1 MFKKTLFILFAGIS
15 FAACTSTTVKEETET
30 TVKDAETKV
39 AETDAITGA
48 SSEPATVLAISKEE
62 GLTKVSDFLKD
73 CHPYFLAT
81 IENDAP
87 AVRSIGIAL
96 NYEGKLWFHIGEQKA
111 SFRQIKNNPNVQIA
125 SINSKGQCMR
135 IFGKAVIMDN
145 DSVDK
150 IVFDKYPNLKEMY
163 NTGDKQKLGHFY
175 ISEGIA
181 NLPTDSG
188 TVIVKF

>member
-1 MFKKTLFILFAGIS
+1 
-15 FAACTSTTVKEETET
+15 
-30 TVKDAETKV
+30 
-39 AETDAITGA
+39 
-48 SSEPATVLAISKEE
+48 
-62 GLTKVSDFLKD
+62 
-73 CHPYFLAT
+73 
-81 IENDAP
+81 
-87 AVRSIGIAL
+87 
-96 NYEGKLWFHIGEQKA
+96 
-111 SFRQIKNNPNVQIA
+111 
-125 SINSKGQCMR
+125 MR